1 MVYHIFYHT
10 CDRCCSLAD
19 NANIRFVQVIP
30 LHPPPGDMSN
40 ERTVQIE
47 GTSEQIEA
55 AKQMVNEVIEVC
67 IAILYFMGSVFI
79 LVIHYCVLEV
89 WRIII
94 IMSFGF
100 RYVCALLLSLRS
112 VFSFLWARDVDC

>member
-1 MVYHIFYHT
+1 
-10 CDRCCSLAD
+10 
-19 NANIRFVQVIP
+19 VIP

-100 RYVCALLLSLRS
+100 RYVCALLLSLCFF
-112 VFSFLWARDVDC
+112 FSFLWAGDVDC